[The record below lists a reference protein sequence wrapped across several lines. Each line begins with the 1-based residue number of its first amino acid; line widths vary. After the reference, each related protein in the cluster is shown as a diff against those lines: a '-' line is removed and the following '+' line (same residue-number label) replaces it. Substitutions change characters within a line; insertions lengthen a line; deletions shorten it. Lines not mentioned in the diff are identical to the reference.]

1 MRLEV
6 SSRMICVLGWV
17 GIGWERRRSSLVSP
31 CPENRLIVSGRTI
44 RSQEEGAAWPSHGSL
59 QASCYSPSSST
70 TLRSTPCS
78 RLLAASPARSVAV
91 VAPGA
96 VAVQVIAAVLVAAAG
111 IVLVRPRVS
120 AALAARHGGHRTRGV
135 HGGLVGQEVITLDLV
150 GGLDAVGHVNLAGE
164 RWRAVSGAEVPL
176 PAGTRVLITGV
187 EGTTLIVWPAR
198 RALALRGSRGPGT
211 GSARRRTKGGAAV
224 IVGISMG
231 GVIGLALAVLVMVVL
246 ILALRQMVNIVQQGE
261 VGVVKHLGEY
271 RKTHEPGLV
280 IIKPFVDSLQRVD
293 MREIPR
299 PGDRQDVITKD
310 NVVVTVNAT
319 IFTQVVVAEQA
330 LFSIANFDV
339 GIDAL
344 ARTALRSV
352 IGTMTLDQALSERE
366 NINTDVQ
373 QQMEAVTDKWGIR
386 INRIEIIEIAPPP
399 KILEALALQKQ
410 ADQEKRATILQS
422 EGHQQSAI
430 NVAEGAAQA
439 AVRQAEGERQAAI
452 LRAEGSRQAAI
463 LESEGRAQAIET
475 VYAAIKKGDPDPT
488 LVAILQ
494 LDALAKFADSDNA
507 KIVVPFES
515 AGLLGAA
522 QTLRSVLAAA
532 PADGELP

>member
-1 MRLEV
+1 
-6 SSRMICVLGWV
+6 
-17 GIGWERRRSSLVSP
+17 
-31 CPENRLIVSGRTI
+31 
-44 RSQEEGAAWPSHGSL
+44 
-59 QASCYSPSSST
+59 
-70 TLRSTPCS
+70 
-78 RLLAASPARSVAV
+78 
-91 VAPGA
+91 
-96 VAVQVIAAVLVAAAG
+96 
-111 IVLVRPRVS
+111 
-120 AALAARHGGHRTRGV
+120 
-135 HGGLVGQEVITLDLV
+135 
-150 GGLDAVGHVNLAGE
+150 
-164 RWRAVSGAEVPL
+164 
-176 PAGTRVLITGV
+176 
-187 EGTTLIVWPAR
+187 
-198 RALALRGSRGPGT
+198 
-211 GSARRRTKGGAAV
+211 
-224 IVGISMG
+224 
-231 GVIGLALAVLVMVVL
+231 
-246 ILALRQMVNIVQQGE
+246 
-261 VGVVKHLGEY
+261 
-271 RKTHEPGLV
+271 V

-330 LFSIANFDV
+330 LFSIANFDLA
-339 GIDAL
+339 IDAL

-366 NINTDVQ
+366 RINTDVQ

-439 AVRQAEGERQAAI
+439 AVRQAEGQRQAAI
-452 LRAEGSRQAAI
+452 LRAEGDRQAAI

-475 VYAAIKKGDPDPT
+475 VYGAIKKGDPDPT

-494 LDALAKFADSDNA
+494 LDALAKFAESDNA

-532 PADGELP
+532 PTDGDHP